1 MNRFKEKFSIW
12 LDRWRWRI
20 CGWIENT
27 AKAVRIRLGRVRDN
41 GKPGFHAYCPGC
53 GLESIWTDYRGPMVR
68 TISGEFCC
76 DSVWRCIEGC
86 NAEWYRLLTK
96 EEAAARK
103 SEKPFFVD
111 SHGLGCQ

>member
-1 MNRFKEKFSIW
+1 MKERLSIW
-12 LDRWRWRI
+12 LDTWEYWLRYWVGRI
-20 CGWIENT
+20 VT
-27 AKAVRIRLGRVRDN
+27 SLRIRLGRVRDN

-53 GLESIWTDYRGPMVR
+53 GLESIWTDYRWPMVR
-68 TISGEFCC
+68 TTSGEFCC
-76 DSVWRCIEGC
+76 DSVWRCIDGC
-86 NAEWYRLLTK
+86 SGEWYRLLTK